1 MLGRTSRWTNCRTV
15 SRTIRSSWP
24 STSSRS
30 KKSRSFNKSAILWV
44 LGKHRNSV
52 CVAIA
57 ACRRPYCLGYEYQ
70 LALYEHAIC
79 MHIETLKVFCDIIES
94 GSVSY
99 AASQNFVTQSAVSQQ
114 VRSLEEKYECRL
126 LERARAG
133 VKPTPAGQILYN
145 SSKEIVRRFMELENR
160 LREIGSVVA
169 GSIRV
174 GTVYSVGLHELPP
187 YLTEFLRTYPQVN
200 VHLEYL
206 RSNKIYEDLVEG
218 KIDLGVVAYPAK
230 RSQIVTIAFRHDELV
245 LAVPPDNP
253 LAKHSK
259 VNVGQLVGQKFV
271 GYERDIPTRK
281 ASDRI
286 LREHGVKP
294 TYALEFD
301 NIETIKRAVEIGL
314 GCAIV
319 PRMTVENEV
328 LRGTLRMLEF
338 QEGTFLRPLAIIYKR
353 GRELSPAVRKFID
366 VLTTSNIVP
375 RARGDKTV
383 DKPERPARGE
393 RAERNSDSNND
404 KAEKTA

>member
-1 MLGRTSRWTNCRTV
+1 
-15 SRTIRSSWP
+15 
-24 STSSRS
+24 
-30 KKSRSFNKSAILWV
+30 
-44 LGKHRNSV
+44 
-52 CVAIA
+52 
-57 ACRRPYCLGYEYQ
+57 
-70 LALYEHAIC
+70 

-245 LAVPPDNP
+245 LVVPPDDP
-253 LAKHSK
+253 LAKHNK
-259 VNVGQLVGQKFV
+259 VSVSALVGQKFV
-271 GYERDIPTRK
+271 GYERDIATRK

-286 LREHGVKP
+286 LREYGVKP
-294 TYALEFD
+294 QYTMEFD
-301 NIETIKRAVEIGL
+301 NIETIKRAVEIGQ
-314 GCAIV
+314 GVAIV
-319 PRMTVENEV
+319 PLSTVEHETT
-328 LRGTLRMLEF
+328 RGSLKMLEF
-338 QEGTFLRPLAIIYKR
+338 AEGTFTRPLAIIYKR
-353 GRELSPAVRKFID
+353 GRELSPAVRKFVE
-366 VLTTSNIVP
+366 VLTTAKIHSPGTRAEKGDGNSARSDAPHAPTSPIEP
-375 RARGDKTV
+375 RKRTGPKSPSGPRKPNGLSARSAAAGEICRQQICQRFPRKCRRKFLANKKGLTPAARAGARGRNRRRFRHRR
-383 DKPERPARGE
+383 RPAGV
-393 RAERNSDSNND
+393 
-404 KAEKTA
+404 

>member
-1 MLGRTSRWTNCRTV
+1 
-15 SRTIRSSWP
+15 
-24 STSSRS
+24 
-30 KKSRSFNKSAILWV
+30 
-44 LGKHRNSV
+44 
-52 CVAIA
+52 
-57 ACRRPYCLGYEYQ
+57 
-70 LALYEHAIC
+70 

-94 GSVSY
+94 GSFSY

-114 VRSLEEKYECRL
+114 VRSLEEKYDCRL
-126 LERARAG
+126 IERGRAG
-133 VKPTPAGQILYN
+133 VKPTPAGQILYAA
-145 SSKEIVRRFMELENR
+145 SKEIVRRFLELENR

-187 YLTEFLRTYPQVN
+187 YLTEFLRNFPAVN

-206 RSNKIYEDLVEG
+206 RSNKIYEDLIEG
-218 KIDLGVVAYPAK
+218 KVDLGVVAYPAK
-230 RSQIVTIAFRHDELV
+230 RSQIVSVPFRHDELV

-253 LAKHSK
+253 LAKHTK
-259 VNVGQLVGQKFV
+259 VNVGQLQGQKFV

-319 PRMTVENEV
+319 PRMTVENEIA
-328 LRGTLRMLEF
+328 RGTLRMLEF

-353 GRELSPAVRKFID
+353 GRELSPAVRKFIE

-375 RARGDKTV
+375 RARGDKTI

-393 RAERNSDSNND
+393 RAERNSDSSNSD
-404 KAEKTA
+404 RAEKAEKTA

>member
-1 MLGRTSRWTNCRTV
+1 MNCAQ
-15 SRTIRSSWP
+15 RSPLTPLRQQRP
-24 STSSRS
+24 SNTLIQQRS
-30 KKSRSFNKSAILWV
+30 
-44 LGKHRNSV
+44 
-52 CVAIA
+52 
-57 ACRRPYCLGYEYQ
+57 Y
-70 LALYEHAIC
+70 

-114 VRSLEEKYECRL
+114 VRSLEDKYECRL

-145 SSKEIVRRFMELENR
+145 SSKEIVRRFIELENR
-160 LREIGSVVA
+160 LREIGSVIA

-187 YLTEFLRTYPQVN
+187 YLSEYLRTFPQVN

-206 RSNKIYEDLVEG
+206 RSNKIYDDLVEG

-245 LAVPPDNP
+245 LVVPPDDA
-253 LAKHSK
+253 LAKL
-259 VNVGQLVGQKFV
+259 NRVGVAQLAGQRFV
-271 GYERDIPTRK
+271 GYERDIATRK

-294 TYALEFD
+294 NYTMEFD
-301 NIETIKRAVEIGL
+301 NIETIKRAVEIGQ
-314 GCAIV
+314 GIAIV
-319 PRMTVENEV
+319 PRSTVELETARNSLKV
-328 LRGTLRMLEF
+328 LEF
-338 QEGTFLRPLAIIYKR
+338 NEGPFTRPLAIIYKR

-366 VLTTSNIVP
+366 VLTTSKVKVP
-375 RARGDKTV
+375 GGHPLRINEKGDKSE
-383 DKPERPARGE
+383 PSERGE
-393 RAERNSDSNND
+393 
-404 KAEKTA
+404 KAEKSA

>member
-1 MLGRTSRWTNCRTV
+1 
-15 SRTIRSSWP
+15 
-24 STSSRS
+24 
-30 KKSRSFNKSAILWV
+30 
-44 LGKHRNSV
+44 
-52 CVAIA
+52 
-57 ACRRPYCLGYEYQ
+57 
-70 LALYEHAIC
+70 

-94 GSVSY
+94 GSFSY

-114 VRSLEEKYECRL
+114 VRSLEEKYDCRL
-126 LERARAG
+126 IERGRAG
-133 VKPTPAGQILYN
+133 VKPTPAGQILYT

-187 YLTEFLRTYPQVN
+187 YLTEFLRNYPAVN

-245 LAVPPDNP
+245 LVVPPDSP
-253 LAKHSK
+253 LAKQTKCS
-259 VNVGQLVGQKFV
+259 VGALAGQKFV
-271 GYERDIPTRK
+271 GYERDIATRK

-286 LREHGVKP
+286 LRDHGVKP
-294 TYALEFD
+294 QYVLEFD

-328 LRGTLRMLEF
+328 SRGTLRLLEF

-353 GRELSPAVRKFID
+353 GRELSPAVRKFIET
-366 VLTTSNIVP
+366 LTANNGV
-375 RARGDKTV
+375 A
-383 DKPERPARGE
+383 KPGRGE
-393 RAERNSDSNND
+393 RAERSSRGERVERATPDGTRD
-404 KAEKTA
+404 GAEKAEKLA

>member
-1 MLGRTSRWTNCRTV
+1 
-15 SRTIRSSWP
+15 
-24 STSSRS
+24 
-30 KKSRSFNKSAILWV
+30 
-44 LGKHRNSV
+44 
-52 CVAIA
+52 
-57 ACRRPYCLGYEYQ
+57 
-70 LALYEHAIC
+70 

-94 GSVSY
+94 GSFSY

-114 VRSLEEKYECRL
+114 VRSLEEKYDCRL
-126 LERARAG
+126 MERGRAG
-133 VKPTPAGQILYN
+133 VKPTPAGQILYAA
-145 SSKEIVRRFMELENR
+145 SKEIVSRFLELENR

-187 YLTEFLRTYPQVN
+187 YLSEFLRNYPAVN

-206 RSNKIYEDLVEG
+206 RSNKIYEDLIEG
-218 KIDLGVVAYPAK
+218 KVDLGVVAYPSK
-230 RSQIVTIAFRHDELV
+230 RSQIVSVPFRHDELV

-253 LAKHSK
+253 LAKHTK
-259 VNVGQLVGQKFV
+259 VSIGQLQGQKFV

-286 LREHGVKP
+286 LREYGVKP
-294 TYALEFD
+294 SYVLEFD

-328 LRGTLRMLEF
+328 ARGTLQMLEF
-338 QEGTFLRPLAIIYKR
+338 QEGSFLRPLAIIYKR
-353 GRELSPAVRKFID
+353 GRELSPAVRKFIE

-375 RARGDKTV
+375 RARGDKT
-383 DKPERPARGE
+383 ERPARGE
-393 RAERNSDSNND
+393 RAECVLDAGSSDR
-404 KAEKTA
+404 AEKSDKPTA